1 MNETAFKSKL
11 RALLKP
17 RVQHIQSMASLASN
31 GTPDIYISDRRDCWL
46 EIKVDEKTKGA
57 IKPKLSALQS
67 FWLDHRHDEG
77 RNVMVIVGT
86 STKEAILYK
95 NKNWNS
101 HSGERRP
108 LTELIEEILQEVN

>member
-1 MNETAFKSKL
+1 MNETAFKTKL

-17 RVQHIQSMASLASN
+17 HVQHIQSMASLAAN
-31 GTPDIYISDRRDCWL
+31 GTPDIYISSLRDCWIEL
-46 EIKVDEKTKGA
+46 KTDEKTKGA
-57 IKPKLSALQS
+57 VKPKLSPLQS
-67 FWLDHRHDEG
+67 YWLDHRHDEG

-86 STKEAILYK
+86 TTKEAILYK

-108 LTELIEEILQEVN
+108 LTEIIEEILQVVN